1 MNDKISRRKF
11 LKTGTSAA
19 VVVVVAGVGGFLA
32 FQGAQPPVAPA
43 PATPSPAPALV
54 PGASADE
61 RAVNAARE
69 LVAAL
74 PPEERKVRV
83 LLIAGAAPNWAP
95 QWPKFEE
102 AVGVT
107 VEVDEVA
114 FELTYEKA
122 LEDSIAKTGT
132 WDVITTSQ
140 HWLGDY
146 ELMGVVHPSFQDWI
160 EKYGPSYNETTYPIE
175 CAPMDG
181 AIRSSATPSDRAKGR
196 QSSFTVC
203 SDSHTLFVQR
213 ALIMDPNEQEG
224 FERQFGY
231 PMPYVIGP
239 EATWKQY
246 RDMLSFFHRPDQG
259 LNGGY
264 LWRTRLFATNEIFMR
279 FPQLGGVYFDENMNA
294 GVNTRIF
301 RQAAEEM
308 KELNQYMDPLL
319 LTRDLEIVYGDFPQ
333 GKGFAATAY
342 ASLASFTVREKG
354 PDFLIAFRPPGYM
367 VDGKLINNSVIWD
380 MYGNFV
386 NAFSKRAELAY
397 LFLQFMHSPRIENAG
412 KSVPGFFNDPWRECT
427 FDDPTVASKFPT
439 GSMPVI
445 RAVFENTLPTL
456 IFFGQREID
465 NVTAGELSNY
475 FIDAKDIDTALNDMA
490 EAWNANTESVGEEKQ
505 RVAWES
511 FKQRSPREIK
521 GLHGWT

>member
-1 MNDKISRRKF
+1 
-11 LKTGTSAA
+11 
-19 VVVVVAGVGGFLA
+19 
-32 FQGAQPPVAPA
+32 
-43 PATPSPAPALV
+43 
-54 PGASADE
+54 
-61 RAVNAARE
+61 
-69 LVAAL
+69 
-74 PPEERKVRV
+74 
-83 LLIAGAAPNWAP
+83 
-95 QWPKFEE
+95 
-102 AVGVT
+102 
-107 VEVDEVA
+107 
-114 FELTYEKA
+114 
-122 LEDSIAKTGT
+122 
-132 WDVITTSQ
+132 
-140 HWLGDY
+140 
-146 ELMGVVHPSFQDWI
+146 
-160 EKYGPSYNETTYPIE
+160 
-175 CAPMDG
+175 
-181 AIRSSATPSDRAKGR
+181 
-196 QSSFTVC
+196 
-203 SDSHTLFVQR
+203 
-213 ALIMDPNEQEG
+213 MDPNEQEG

-239 EATWKQY
+239 EATWQQY

-259 LNGGY
+259 LNGAY
-264 LWRTRLFATNEIFMR
+264 LWRTRLFATDEIFVR

-308 KELNQYMDPLL
+308 KELNQYMDPVL
-319 LTRDLEIVYGDFPQ
+319 LTRDIEVVYGDFPM

-342 ASLASFTVREKG
+342 ASLSSFTVREKG

-397 LFLQFMHSPRIENAG
+397 LFLQFMHSPRIENSG

-445 RAVFENTLPTL
+445 RAVFENSMPTL
-456 IFFGQREID
+456 GFFGQREID

-475 FIDAKDIDTALNDMA
+475 FIDTKDIDTALNDMA
-490 EAWNANTESVGEEKQ
+490 EAWNANTENVGEEKQ
-505 RVAWES
+505 RTAWES